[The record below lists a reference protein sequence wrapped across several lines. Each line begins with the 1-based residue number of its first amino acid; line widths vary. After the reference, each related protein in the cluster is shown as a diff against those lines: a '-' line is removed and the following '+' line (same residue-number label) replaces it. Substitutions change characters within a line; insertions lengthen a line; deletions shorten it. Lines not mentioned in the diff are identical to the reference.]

1 MKKFYWI
8 IFILIFSFF
17 ISNSLCFSQEKKKL
31 SLKDCIEVALKNN
44 SQLRNGEMDVQ
55 LANADIATARSFILP
70 DISSTFY
77 TGRSIDGDQTRIGR
91 VQLEDSLG
99 AKYFVQQE
107 YLIKGS
113 ERNDYYFRVQLT
125 QNIWDWGRSFYSIR
139 QAKLGKKSAKLS
151 LLSLQNTV
159 IYDVKQRYFELLKA
173 IKLGEVYEEAVKR
186 SEEQLKRTEI
196 MHQIGS
202 VALADVYKARVTLG
216 NDQINLIT
224 QKNLIIEAEANLN
237 HALGLDP
244 ESSIRIEEG
253 EEIFSTTKYTLED
266 ALKISSE
273 KNPELKKYELKIQN
287 HKYEKRKANLAFLP
301 TINGSASYSRYNELF
316 DRVYKGLNQNYSVS
330 VGAQID
336 LNIFKGFAD
345 KTEVQRQSLN
355 YSKAQE
361 DYYERKRVLKAQVI
375 QAYLS
380 LKAYKEISE
389 INDTNLVSAEEDLR
403 LAQESYKIGAGTLL
417 ELIDAQLAVTQ
428 ARSTLVR
435 AKYNTQIALAYLES
449 LMSELEEE

>member
-1 MKKFYWI
+1 MRKFNWI
-8 IFILIFSFF
+8 TFFVLLSFF
-17 ISNSLCFSQEKKKL
+17 ISYSISFSQETKKL
-31 SLKDCIEVALKNN
+31 SLEECIEIALKNN
-44 SQLRNGEMDVQ
+44 SQLRNGEMDVK
-55 LANADIATARSFILP
+55 LANADMVTARSYILP
-70 DISSTFY
+70 NINSSFY
-77 TGRSIDGDQTRIGR
+77 SGRSIDGDQTRIGR

-99 AKYFVQQE
+99 TKYFVQQE

-113 ERNDYYFRVQLT
+113 ERNDFYFRVQLT
-125 QNIWDWGRSFYSIR
+125 QNIWDWGRSFYTIK
-139 QAKLGKKSAKLS
+139 QAKLGQESTKLS
-151 LLSLQNTV
+151 LSSIQNTV

-202 VALADVYKARVTLG
+202 VALADIYKAKVTLG

-244 ESSIRIEEG
+244 ESPIRIKEG
-253 EEIFSTTKYTLED
+253 EGIFSNTKHTLED
-266 ALKISSE
+266 ALKMSLE
-273 KNPELKKYELKIQN
+273 KNPELKNYELNIQN
-287 HKYEKRKANLAFLP
+287 FKYEKRKANLAFLP
-301 TINGSASYSRYNELF
+301 TINGSATYSRYNELF
-316 DRVYKGLNQNYSVS
+316 DRVYKGLDQNYSVS

-361 DYYERKRVLKAQVI
+361 DYVERKRVLKAQVT
-375 QAYLS
+375 QAFLS

-389 INDTNLVSAEEDLR
+389 INDTNLVAAEEDLR

-428 ARSTLVR
+428 ARSTLVT

-449 LMSELEEE
+449 LMNTVEE